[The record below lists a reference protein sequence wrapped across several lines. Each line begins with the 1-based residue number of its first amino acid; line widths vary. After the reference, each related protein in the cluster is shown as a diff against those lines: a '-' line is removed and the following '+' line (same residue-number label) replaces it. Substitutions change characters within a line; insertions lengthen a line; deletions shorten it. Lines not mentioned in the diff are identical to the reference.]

1 MQIHKETIESKR
13 GGQQESSAFHP
24 TRKQEEKKNMWEHSK
39 LITTLCTHQY
49 ITTTAGLSHYTDW
62 LKIQYKKK
70 LQKSQNTGK
79 KNRVKYLV
87 KETTTQTQPQYKHT
101 THTHSHP
108 PACKHPWHKHQLTNH
123 NQINQDKTQA
133 KQPGCH
139 SSGCILPQ
147 TKQSQQPFHVQLPA
161 KHRKVSYSQ

>member
-13 GGQQESSAFHP
+13 GGQHVRAQQTNHNSVYTPVHY
-24 TRKQEEKKNMWEHSK
+24 NHSWA
-39 LITTLCTHQY
+39 LPLYRLTENTIHGEITK
-49 ITTTAGLSHYTDW
+49 ITKYR
-62 LKIQYKKK
+62 
-70 LQKSQNTGK
+70 K

-139 SSGCILPQ
+139 SSGCID
-147 TKQSQQPFHVQLPA
+147 
-161 KHRKVSYSQ
+161 RKSVV

>member
-13 GGQQESSAFHP
+13 GGQHVRAQQTNHNSVYTPVHYNHSWALPLYRLTEN
-24 TRKQEEKKNMWEHSK
+24 TIQKEITKITKYRKKKQSQISGQGNNNSD
-39 LITTLCTHQY
+39 
-49 ITTTAGLSHYTDW
+49 TTT
-62 LKIQYKKK
+62 IQ
-70 LQKSQNTGK
+70 T
-79 KNRVKYLV
+79 
-87 KETTTQTQPQYKHT
+87 HH